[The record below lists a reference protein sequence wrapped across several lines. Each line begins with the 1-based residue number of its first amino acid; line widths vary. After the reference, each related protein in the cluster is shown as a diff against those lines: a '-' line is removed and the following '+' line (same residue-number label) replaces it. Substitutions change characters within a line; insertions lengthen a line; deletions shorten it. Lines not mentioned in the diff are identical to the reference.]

1 MSSEL
6 HRAFTQHYG
15 ITVLQD
21 FIDAV
26 RRSPLPVVLEL
37 SRLLLRP
44 VTSKPQRQIALT

>member
-1 MSSEL
+1 MSFEL
-6 HRAFTQHYG
+6 RRAFAQHYG
-15 ITVLQD
+15 IAVLQD

-44 VTSKPQRQIALT
+44 VTSKPQRQIALS